1 MWQIL
6 IALPLIVL
14 TAAAAP
20 SLGAAAP
27 RTFEFD
33 SYQDFLKGKSTNVAI
48 DIEGVLRLSNAAV
61 EAGAMPESTVWC
73 AATDAAGNLYVG
85 TGFEGRVIK
94 IAPDGKSTTF
104 FDSEETHVTAIAMD
118 GAGTIYAATSPN
130 GKIYAISP
138 AGKDEVY
145 VKTED
150 KYVWSMVFDSAGN
163 LYAGTGDKGIVRKI
177 SRAKEATAFFS
188 SGDGNIVSLAIDAA
202 GNLLAGGDTRGAIYR
217 ISPSGKALAIWS
229 SDLREVRAI
238 LVRPDG
244 SIIAGAS
251 EGRREGEPV
260 VPPRAPAAIAQVPVA
275 GVAAEVTTTVESE
288 SAAGITFTPV
298 PAVKAQAEK
307 KLRGLLVQIR
317 ADGGVRELWR
327 SDEDTIYAVAE
338 AGAGRFMVATGSR
351 GRLYWASEDSRSGLA
366 AELDG
371 EQCTALVRF
380 GKDRLLCGVNNRA
393 AVYRLS
399 DALASQ
405 GTFTSQ
411 VQDAGWISSWG
422 VARWVARGSSISVS
436 TRTGNTPEPD
446 ATWSDWSVPM
456 KNSTGE
462 QIPSPSGRYLQWK
475 ASFAPGVGG
484 EIAELDVVTINYQQ
498 QNAPPRISSVTVSA
512 PGEVYQKSFSTGEGE
527 YLGGDDLNGKGK
539 VEQQSGAAMGAVTQI
554 APQGKKLYAQ
564 GMQTILW
571 WSDDPN
577 GDELVFTLSFKQV
590 DEKSWRILKTGTR
603 QTALVVDT
611 TALPDGLYRI
621 KIDASDEQDNAKAE
635 AQTTTRESA
644 AFVVDNA
651 PPRIS
656 TPVASGSGLAFV
668 VTDTTSPISALAIAI
683 NGGKWQPLY
692 PKDRICDG
700 LEERVEAPKPEPGQ
714 LMVIKAID
722 ARGNFAVMK
731 VGS

>member
-1 MWQIL
+1 MLQRL
-6 IALPLIVL
+6 IVLPLIVL
-14 TAAAAP
+14 AAASP
-20 SLGAAAP
+20 SLNAAAP
-27 RTFEFD
+27 RSFEFD
-33 SYQDFLKGKSTNVAI
+33 SYQDFLKGKSSNVAI
-48 DIEGVLRLSNAAV
+48 DTEGVLRLSNAAV

-150 KYVWSMVFDSAGN
+150 KYIWAMVFDAAGN

-229 SDLREVRAI
+229 SDLREVRSI

-251 EGRREGEPV
+251 EGRREGEPAIPPRPPAV
-260 VPPRAPAAIAQVPVA
+260 VPAQVQVA
-275 GVAAEVTTTVESE
+275 GVTAEVTTTVESE
-288 SAAGITFTPV
+288 SAAGITFTP
-298 PAVKAQAEK
+298 AGTVKPQAEK

-351 GRLYWASEDSRSGLA
+351 GRLYWVSEDSRSGLA

-380 GKDRLLCGVNNRA
+380 GRDRLLCGVNNRA

-399 DALASQ
+399 DAMASQ
-405 GTFTSQ
+405 GTFTSH
-411 VQDAGWISSWG
+411 VQDAGWISNWG
-422 VARWVARGSSISVS
+422 VVRWAGRGSAIGIS

-456 KNSTGE
+456 KNPTGE

-475 ASFAPGVGG
+475 ASFAPGAGG
-484 EIAELDVVTINYQQ
+484 ESAELDEVTINYQQ
-498 QNAPPRISSVTVSA
+498 QNAPPRIPSVTVSA

-527 YLGGDDLNGKGK
+527 YLGGDDLNGKGRAD
-539 VEQQSGAAMGAVTQI
+539 QQSGAPMGALTQ
-554 APQGKKLYAQ
+554 ASPQGKKLYAQ

-571 WSDDPN
+571 TGDDPN
-577 GDELVFTLSFKQV
+577 GDELVFTLSFKQIE
-590 DEKSWRILKTGTR
+590 EKSWRVLKTGTR

-611 TALPDGLYRI
+611 TALPDGVYRI
-621 KIDASDEQDNAKAE
+621 KIDASDEEDNAKAE
-635 AQTTTRESA
+635 AQTATRESA
-644 AFVVDNA
+644 TFVVDNA

-656 TPVASGSGLAFV
+656 PPVASGSALAFV
-668 VTDTTSPISALAIAI
+668 VTDTTSPISALALSV
-683 NGGKWQPLY
+683 NGGKWQPLF

-700 LEERVEAPKPEPGQ
+700 LEERVEAPKPQPGQ
-714 LMVIKAID
+714 LMVIKAVD